1 MDTEKRFCKNCNWND
16 SNYGC
21 TCPVQEQVY
30 QCLIYIYYQ
39 QKVVKELEKSINEC
53 VEQRQKEQR

>member
-1 MDTEKRFCKNCNWND
+1 MDTEKRFCKKCNWND
-16 SNYGC
+16 NNLEC

-39 QKVVKELEKSINEC
+39 QKVIDEIEKSVNYPEA
-53 VEQRQKEQR
+53 KDFWA